1 MQLPVFHA
9 VVPVPPEHAP
19 VLAPVAL
26 APLPPVPLAVLL
38 VVAVLAVLVVPVV
51 PAAPAVL
58 APVAEVAV
66 AVVVAS
72 PKSVKEL
79 PQHLHAYAT
88 LLHALTECVGLPLRV
103 PIPLLL
109 VLPVKLS
116 LKRFESYPQYSKEF
130 SDN

>member
-1 MQLPVFHA
+1 VQLPVFHA
-9 VVPVPPEHAP
+9 VVPVPPEHAH

-66 AVVVAS
+66 AVAVVYPS

-79 PQHLHAYAT
+79 PQHLHANAT
-88 LLHALTECVGLPLRV
+88 PPHALTESVGMSLRV
-103 PIPLLL
+103 RISLPHALL
-109 VLPVKLS
+109 
-116 LKRFESYPQYSKEF
+116 
-130 SDN
+130 

>member
-1 MQLPVFHA
+1 MQLPVIHA

-19 VLAPVAL
+19 VLALVAL
-26 APLPPVPLAVLL
+26 APLPPVPLVVLL

-66 AVVVAS
+66 AVAVVYPS

-79 PQHLHAYAT
+79 PQHLHANAT
-88 LLHALTECVGLPLRV
+88 PPHALTESVGMSLRV
-103 PIPLLL
+103 RISLPHALL
-109 VLPVKLS
+109 
-116 LKRFESYPQYSKEF
+116 
-130 SDN
+130 